1 MIKILQ
7 KGIILCNILIGIILI
22 NPIQTKGQIS
32 HPISKMFQLIFH
44 PIYQKWDVVDTIP
57 IELNNKAKVSFIED
71 SVGNLKIIK
80 IYNVIDSYVVEDEI
94 HLPNPPIEEED
105 DLFNYI
111 TYENCKALK
120 ENCTASIKFEYSK
133 NKHFFF
139 IDVLYDKIGGFGFIY
154 VINEF

>member
-1 MIKILQ
+1 MIKIL
-7 KGIILCNILIGIILI
+7 KKDIKFYIILIGVILI
-22 NPIQTKGQIS
+22 NPIQIKGQIS
-32 HPISKMFQLIFH
+32 YPISKMFPLIYH
-44 PIYQKWDVVDTIP
+44 PINQKWDVVDTIP
-57 IELNNKAKVSFIED
+57 IELKNKAKVSFIED

-80 IYNVIDSYVVEDEI
+80 IYNEIDSFVVEDEI
-94 HLPNPPIEEED
+94 HLSNPSIEEED

-120 ENCTASIKFEYSK
+120 ENCKASIKFEYSK
-133 NKHFFF
+133 NKHFFL

>member
-1 MIKILQ
+1 MIKILK
-7 KGIILCNILIGIILI
+7 KGIILCITLIGIILT

-80 IYNVIDSYVVEDEI
+80 IYNVIDSFVVEDEI
-94 HLPNPPIEEED
+94 HLSNPPIEEED
-105 DLFNYI
+105 DLFYYV
-111 TYENCKALK
+111 TYENCNAIK
-120 ENCTASIKFEYSK
+120 EKCAATIKFEYSK
-133 NKHFFF
+133 NNKFFL
-139 IDVLYDKIGGFGFIY
+139 IDVLYDKIGGYGFIY
-154 VINEF
+154 VIED